1 MVNWSKQTAY
11 SLGRLFA
18 LYELV
23 ELASGGG
30 GFHAAM
36 LITLYRE
43 AASQP
48 HRIFPLL
55 DKRCEIH
62 FTKFGSDRIGL
73 QLLLQT
79 KASKIRDSISKRQ
92 SNRLPTSLTED
103 QQDFFLA
110 GYCYQRCEFFGAP
123 DRAGK
128 SRTRRRSSA
137 PVRGPGGGGREE
149 LLVSQ
154 AR

>member
-1 MVNWSKQTAY
+1 MANWSRQTAY
-11 SLGRLFA
+11 GLGRLFA

-43 AASQP
+43 AASRP

-62 FTKFGSDRIGL
+62 LTKFGGDRTGL
-73 QLLLQT
+73 QLLLRT
-79 KASKIRDSISKRQ
+79 KAAKIREAISKRDRG
-92 SNRLPTSLTED
+92 RLPASLTED
-103 QQDFFLA
+103 QQDAFLA
-110 GYCYQRCEFFGAP
+110 GYCRERRESFGAP
-123 DRAGK
+123 AAEK
-128 SRTRRRSSA
+128 SRTRRRA
-137 PVRGPGGGGREE
+137 NPVRGPGGAGRED

-154 AR
+154 TS

>member
-1 MVNWSKQTAY
+1 MANWSKQTAY

-23 ELASGGG
+23 ELASGSG

-55 DKRCEIH
+55 GKRCEIH
-62 FTKFGSDRIGL
+62 FTKFSRDRTGL

-79 KASKIRDSISKRQ
+79 KAAKIREAISKRGRG
-92 SNRLPTSLTED
+92 RLPASLTED
-103 QQDFFLA
+103 QQDVFLA
-110 GYCYQRCEFFGAP
+110 GYCRQRRESFGAP
-123 DRAGK
+123 AGAEK
-128 SRTRRRSSA
+128 SRTRRRGE
-137 PVRGPGGGGREE
+137 PVRGSGGTSRED

-154 AR
+154 MS

>member
-1 MVNWSKQTAY
+1 MVNWSNQTAY

-23 ELASGGG
+23 ELASGDG

-36 LITLYRE
+36 LVTLYRE

-48 HRIFPLL
+48 DRIFPLL

-62 FTKFGSDRIGL
+62 FTKFSRDRNGL

-79 KASKIRDSISKRQ
+79 KASRIREAISKRDRG
-92 SNRLPTSLTED
+92 RLPTSFTES
-103 QQDFFLA
+103 QQDAFLA
-110 GYCYQRCEFFGAP
+110 GYCRQRSESFGAP
-123 DRAGK
+123 ERAGK
-128 SRTRRRSSA
+128 SWTRKHSA
-137 PVRGPGGGGREE
+137 FIRGPSAAGGKQ

-154 AR
+154 AG

>member
-1 MVNWSKQTAY
+1 MANWSNQTAY

-18 LYELV
+18 LYALV

-36 LITLYRE
+36 LITMYRE

-55 DKRCEIH
+55 DKRCEMH
-62 FTKFGSDRIGL
+62 FTRFRRDRNGL

-79 KASKIRDSISKRQ
+79 KAAKIREAISKRDHG
-92 SNRLPTSLTED
+92 RLPASLTED
-103 QQDFFLA
+103 QQDVFLA
-110 GYCYQRCEFFGAP
+110 GYCRQRRESFGAP
-123 DRAGK
+123 AGVGK
-128 SRTRRRSSA
+128 SRTRRRTA
-137 PVRGPGGGGREE
+137 PVRGPGGAKCED

-154 AR
+154 TS